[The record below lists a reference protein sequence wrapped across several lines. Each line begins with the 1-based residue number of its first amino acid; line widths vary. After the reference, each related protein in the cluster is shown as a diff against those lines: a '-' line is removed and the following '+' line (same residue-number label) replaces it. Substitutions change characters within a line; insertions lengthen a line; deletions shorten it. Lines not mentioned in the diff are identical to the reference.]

1 MSGVSAIRWKNRP
14 TNFAIQILNE
24 GDKVVKKIT
33 TEMLQG
39 VITASPVDTGA
50 FRGNHHITLGAPD
63 KAFDITK
70 QDKAGV
76 NAMSEGAT
84 KILQAKLGGRVF
96 IQNNLPYSLRLE
108 NGWSQQAPAGIYALT
123 FMSVTSKYK

>member
-1 MSGVSAIRWKNRP
+1 MSGVSAMGWKNRP

-24 GDKVVKKIT
+24 GDKVVKKIA

-50 FRGNHHITLGAPD
+50 FRGNHYITLGAPD
-63 KAFDITK
+63 KAFDVTK
-70 QDKAGV
+70 QDKAGGNV
-76 NAMSEGAT
+76 MSEGAI

-96 IQNNLPYSLRLE
+96 IQNNLPYAVALE
-108 NGWSQQAPAGIYALT
+108 NGHSQQRPLGIYSIA
-123 FMSVTSKYK
+123 FMNVTSKYK